1 MFPEVKKSSFFGW
14 VVLLFSFWSQT
25 PSEEKYP
32 QVKLDS
38 IFPQV
43 LGVKMKK
50 MFGNLLITYFPKDP
64 KDLVDILL
72 VDVIG
77 KYTSPMDLC

>member
-1 MFPEVKKSSFFGW
+1 MFPRVKKSSFFGW
-14 VVLLFSFWSQT
+14 VVLLFSFWSKT

-50 MFGNLLITYFPKDP
+50 NVWKFANYVFP
-64 KDLVDILL
+64 
-72 VDVIG
+72 
-77 KYTSPMDLC
+77 